1 MPTAEHKHCVRHLH
15 NNFKIAS
22 HSGLALKQR
31 LWAAA
36 RSTTIPTFEA
46 EMEKMLSQSDAA
58 YRWLQERPAYH
69 WSRSHFSTHS
79 KCDML
84 LNNLC
89 ESFNSAIIEARDKP
103 ILTLLERIRSYLM
116 LRMARLRETVWKHD
130 VGPRIFGIVEKLT
143 TESAQ
148 CIASYAGGGKYQ
160 VNNIHGGMYVV
171 DLERHTCTC
180 RKWDLCGIPCSHS
193 MAAIAKTEKSP
204 YDFLHSLYKRGAY
217 GRPRTSRQKE
227 PDEIPKN
234 ATKLKRYGIVISC
247 KSCGGEGHNS
257 ATCGAEGHTG
267 ERGGRQEQARGRGRA
282 IRVRGRGRGTSMPSV
297 PVRQPDQADTSIQDR
312 PFRRTKLGARRG
324 GQMSELTRQ
333 LAQTGATLQG
343 IQIGH
348 ASQPNS
354 ENVPLPKRPRPWRV

>member
-1 MPTAEHKHCVRHLH
+1 MSVEVRSSGQPPKY
-15 NNFKIAS
+15 NVQDDVNIADD
-22 HSGLALKQR
+22 ADD
-31 LWAAA
+31 
-36 RSTTIPTFEA
+36 EA
-46 EMEKMLSQSDAA
+46 EEEDEEQQVDEEEAVNVDAEDNEEEAVNDDAEDDDEERLQFIDSD
-58 YRWLQERPAYH
+58 YEQP
-69 WSRSHFSTHS
+69 
-79 KCDML
+79 
-84 LNNLC
+84 
-89 ESFNSAIIEARDKP
+89 
-103 ILTLLERIRSYLM
+103 
-116 LRMARLRETVWKHD
+116 
-130 VGPRIFGIVEKLT
+130 
-143 TESAQ
+143 
-148 CIASYAGGGKYQ
+148 
-160 VNNIHGGMYVV
+160 
-171 DLERHTCTC
+171 
-180 RKWDLCGIPCSHS
+180 
-193 MAAIAKTEKSP
+193 
-204 YDFLHSLYKRGAY
+204 

-234 ATKLKRYGIVISC
+234 ATKMKRYGIVISC

-267 ERGGRQEQARGRGRA
+267 ERGEQARGRGRA

-312 PFRRTKLGARRG
+312 PFARRG